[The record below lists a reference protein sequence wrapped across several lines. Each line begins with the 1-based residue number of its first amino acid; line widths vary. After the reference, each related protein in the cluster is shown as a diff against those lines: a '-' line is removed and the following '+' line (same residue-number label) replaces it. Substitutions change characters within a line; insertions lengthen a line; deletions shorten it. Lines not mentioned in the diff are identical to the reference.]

1 MTPGFGRFLR
11 QNTIGL
17 LALFLALG
25 GTSFAAASLING
37 SKIKP
42 HTIARNRLTSVAIRQ
57 LKGNRGPTGSQ
68 GIQGPAGPVQLRYLT
83 GPLISNPNGEQT
95 YGYLTCPA
103 GEFVTGG
110 GGVGGSSVVG
120 QEINGSYGFKSSSAV
135 AAPDSW
141 GVWMDNQTGS
151 DTSFIVYA
159 ICATPS
165 SVISSRP
172 AHEGRPVKSAGG

>member
-1 MTPGFGRFLR
+1 MTKDFGRFLR
-11 QNTIGL
+11 QNTIAL

-42 HTIARNRLTSVAIRQ
+42 HTIARNRLTNLAIRQ

-68 GIQGPAGPVQLRYLT
+68 GIQGPAGPVQLRYIS
-83 GPLISNPNGEQT
+83 GSLISNPNGEQS
-95 YGYLTCPA
+95 YGYVTCPA
-103 GEFVTGG
+103 GEYVTGG

-120 QEINGSYGFKSSSAV
+120 EDMNGSYGFKSSPSV

-172 AHEGRPVKSAGG
+172 ARPEHTIK